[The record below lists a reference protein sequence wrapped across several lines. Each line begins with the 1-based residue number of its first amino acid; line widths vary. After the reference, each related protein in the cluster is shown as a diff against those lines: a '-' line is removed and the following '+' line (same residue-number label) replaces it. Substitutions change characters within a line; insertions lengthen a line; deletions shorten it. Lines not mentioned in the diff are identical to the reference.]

1 MIAIQKSIRKDGKV
15 MPDYFKKALR
25 VWARK
30 EKPSD
35 VDDVLPFIKQW
46 VDSLDKEMRRSKGD
60 EEFMGELLEAASV
73 YFTETFTEEEK
84 ADAFVYTLGLLGRK

>member
-1 MIAIQKSIRKDGKV
+1 

-25 VWARK
+25 VWGRK

-35 VDDVLPFIKQW
+35 ENDVLPFIKQW

-60 EEFMGELLEAASV
+60 EEFMVQLLEAASL
-73 YFTETFTEEEK
+73 YFTETFTDEEK
-84 ADAFVYTLGLLGRK
+84 ADVFVYTLGLLGRK